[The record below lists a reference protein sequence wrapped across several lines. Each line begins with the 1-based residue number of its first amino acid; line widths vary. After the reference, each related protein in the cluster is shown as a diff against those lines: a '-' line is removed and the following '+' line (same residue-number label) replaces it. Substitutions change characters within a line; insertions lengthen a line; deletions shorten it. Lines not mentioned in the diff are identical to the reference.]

1 MKKIISLLLV
11 LAMALA
17 LVACGSSQSAETQT
31 TAAPAETKASEATEA
46 PADTKKYE
54 GVELTMWSMWTA
66 GEAQAQVIQ
75 AAADAF
81 EADTGA
87 HVNIEWKGRDVNTL
101 LSAALESGEKL
112 DIFEDDYNRIG
123 NAYAPYTYDLTEMAD
138 AAGYADFSY
147 ACFNNQSV
155 AWAGYLNSIVE
166 QPQIGGVFY
175 NKDVFDA
182 CNITKTPTTWAEFL
196 TTCETLEANGYEC
209 SCTNAYCSWIFELFI
224 TNIRR
229 SSKQKNRRRIRL
241 CRNRRCKISR

>member
-1 MKKIISLLLV
+1 MNRGTPDTNLYFGGTTNEEDHLPSV
-11 LAMALA
+11 
-17 LVACGSSQSAETQT
+17 GSGYGPGTGRLRQLPERRNP
-31 TAAPAETKASEATEA
+31 AAPAETKASEATEA

-123 NAYAPYTYDLTEMAD
+123 NAYAPYTYDLTEMAA
-138 AAGYADFSY
+138 AAGYDDFSY
-147 ACFNNQSV
+147 ACFNEQSK

-166 QPQIGGVFY
+166 QPQIGGIFY
-175 NKDVFDA
+175 NKDAFEA
-182 CNITKTPTTWAEFL
+182 SGITETPKTWDEFL
-196 TTCETLEANGYEC
+196 DVCQTLKDNG
-209 SCTNAYCSWIFELFI
+209 
-224 TNIRR
+224 
-229 SSKQKNRRRIRL
+229 
-241 CRNRRCKISR
+241 